1 MEARA
6 SVRRP
11 AAGELVLNWIW
22 LGLVLTSVV
31 FAAFTGR
38 MEAVSKTSLET
49 AKRAIELV
57 IGLTG
62 AMVFFLGLVRVA
74 SDGGLLRVIIRGLR
88 PLLRRLFPAVPADHP
103 AMTAI
108 VMNFASNMLG
118 LGNAATPFGL
128 KAMVELDKLNR
139 HKGVATDAMA
149 LFLAINTSSI
159 VLLPPLGTVA
169 VRVATQSE
177 SPFSIWVPTLFATI
191 CSTLAAVTVCLLL
204 QRLSFFAAKPLRGA
218 NGEEIPAP
226 AVENLPD
233 LELPGD
239 SEKHR
244 PMGPWR
250 WAILLSFT
258 LAIALGYGL
267 HVSDLLPEVGA
278 FGVLQDTANAW
289 LLPLLIC
296 GFLLIGVAGRVGVYD
311 ALVEGGKEG
320 LEVAVRI
327 APFLVAILVAIEM
340 FRASG
345 ALEALIGA
353 IEPLTSAIGV
363 PGEALPMALM
373 RPLSGSG
380 AFGIMTSTLET
391 HGPDSFVGLLSS
403 TLMGS
408 TETTFYVL
416 AIYLGAVRIR
426 DARHILPACL
436 TGDFAGFAGAVLACH
451 FFFG

>member
-1 MEARA
+1 
-6 SVRRP
+6 
-11 AAGELVLNWIW
+11 VLNWIW
-22 LGLVLTSVV
+22 LGLILGSVV
-31 FAAFTGR
+31 FAAFSGS

-62 AMVFFLGLVRVA
+62 AMIFFMGLVRVA
-74 SDGGLLRVIIRGLR
+74 SDGGLLRLIIRGLR
-88 PLLRRLFPAVPADHP
+88 PLLRRLFPSVPADHP

-159 VLLPPLGTVA
+159 VVLPPLGTIA
-169 VRVATQSE
+169 VRVATGSE
-177 SPFSIWVPTLFATI
+177 APFSIWLPTLFATT
-191 CSTLAAVTVCLLL
+191 CSTLAAVAACLLL
-204 QRLSFFAAKPLRGA
+204 QRLRVFAARPLSGRREKGPIA
-218 NGEEIPAP
+218 LESDD
-226 AVENLPD
+226 LPD
-233 LELPGD
+233 LDAAE
-239 SEKHR
+239 EFEERR
-244 PMGPWR
+244 PIGIWR
-250 WAILLSFT
+250 WAILLSFGV
-258 LAIALGYGL
+258 AVAVGYGL
-267 HVSDLLPEVGA
+267 HAAELLPKVGA
-278 FGVLQDTANAW
+278 LGVLQDTADAW

-296 GFLLIGVAGRVGVYD
+296 GFLLIGVAGRAPVYD
-311 ALVEGGKEG
+311 SLVEGGKEG
-320 LEVAVRI
+320 LAVAVRI

-345 ALEALIGA
+345 AMDALIA
-353 IEPLTSAIGV
+353 AVEPLTSLIGV

-416 AIYLGAVRIR
+416 AIYLGAVRVR

-436 TGDFAGFAGAVLACH
+436 TGDLAGFLGAVAACH

>member
-1 MEARA
+1 
-6 SVRRP
+6 
-11 AAGELVLNWIW
+11 VLNWIW
-22 LGLVLTSVV
+22 LGMVLISVV

-38 MEAVSKTSLET
+38 MEAVSKTSLDT

-62 AMVFFLGLVRVA
+62 AMIFFLGLVRVA

-88 PLLRRLFPAVPADHP
+88 PLLSRLFPSVPADHP

-108 VMNFASNMLG
+108 VMNFASNILG

-139 HKGVATDAMA
+139 HKGVSTNAMA

-169 VRVATQSE
+169 VRVATDSE
-177 SPFSIWVPTLFATI
+177 SPFSIWLPTLFATI
-191 CSTLAAVTVCLLL
+191 CSTVAAVTACLLL
-204 QRLSFFAAKPLRGA
+204 QRLPIFAARPLSGS
-218 NGEEIPAP
+218 GEEEAP
-226 AVENLPD
+226 PEIDELPD
-233 LELPGD
+233 LPAPEEAD
-239 SEKHR
+239 ER
-244 PMGPWR
+244 PSPGPWR
-250 WAILLSFT
+250 WAILLGFT
-258 LAIALGYGL
+258 LAVAIGYGL
-267 HVSDLLPEVGA
+267 HAADLLPEVGA
-278 FGVLQDTANAW
+278 LGVLQDTVNSW

-296 GFLLIGVAGRVGVYD
+296 GFLLIGVVGRVPVYD

-320 LEVAVRI
+320 LSVAVRI

-345 ALEALIGA
+345 ALEALIGL
-353 IEPLTSAIGV
+353 IEPVTSAIGV

-416 AIYLGAVRIR
+416 AIYLGAVRVR

-436 TGDFAGFAGAVLACH
+436 TGDLAGFLGAVAACH

>member
-1 MEARA
+1 
-6 SVRRP
+6 
-11 AAGELVLNWIW
+11 LLNWIW

-38 MEAVSKTSLET
+38 MEAVSQTSLET

-74 SDGGLLRVIIRGLR
+74 SDGGLLRVIIRALR
-88 PLLRRLFPAVPADHP
+88 PLLRRLFPGVPADHP

-139 HKGVATDAMA
+139 NKGVATDAMA

-169 VRVATQSE
+169 VRVATGSE
-177 SPFSIWVPTLFATI
+177 SPFSIWVPTLLATI
-191 CSTLAAVTVCLLL
+191 CSTVAAVSTCLLL
-204 QRLSFFAAKPLRGA
+204 QRLPVFAARPLP
-218 NGEEIPAP
+218 GEGEQEAPAP
-226 AVENLPD
+226 ELADLPD
-233 LELPGD
+233 LEG
-239 SEKHR
+239 SERRESRIR
-244 PMGPWR
+244 PGPWQ
-250 WAILLSFT
+250 WAILLSFSA
-258 LAIALGYGL
+258 LVAIGFGMHAA
-267 HVSDLLPEVGA
+267 DLIPEVGV
-278 FGVLQDTANAW
+278 FGLIQDTINAW

-296 GFLLIGVAGRVGVYD
+296 GFLLIGVVGRVRVYD

-345 ALEALIGA
+345 AMEALIGA
-353 IEPLTSAIGV
+353 VEPLTSAIGV

-380 AFGIMTSTLET
+380 AFGVMTSTLET

-416 AIYLGAVRIR
+416 AIYLGAVRVR

-436 TGDFAGFAGAVLACH
+436 TGDLAGFLGAVAACH

>member
-1 MEARA
+1 M
-6 SVRRP
+6 
-11 AAGELVLNWIW
+11 LNWIW
-22 LGLVLTSVV
+22 LGMVLISVV

-38 MEAVSKTSLET
+38 MEAVSKTSLDT

-62 AMVFFLGLVRVA
+62 AMIFFLGLVRVA

-88 PLLRRLFPAVPADHP
+88 PLLSRLFPSVPADHP

-108 VMNFASNMLG
+108 VMNFASNILG

-139 HKGVATDAMA
+139 HKGVSTNAMA

-169 VRVATQSE
+169 VRVATDSE
-177 SPFSIWVPTLFATI
+177 SPFSIWLPTLFATI
-191 CSTLAAVTVCLLL
+191 CSTVAAVTACLLL
-204 QRLSFFAAKPLRGA
+204 QRLPIFAARPLSGS
-218 NGEEIPAP
+218 GEEEAP
-226 AVENLPD
+226 PEIDELPD
-233 LELPGD
+233 LPAPEEAD
-239 SEKHR
+239 ER
-244 PMGPWR
+244 PSPGPWR
-250 WAILLSFT
+250 WAILLGFT
-258 LAIALGYGL
+258 LAVAIGYGL
-267 HVSDLLPEVGA
+267 HAADLLPEVGA
-278 FGVLQDTANAW
+278 LGVLQDTVNSW

-296 GFLLIGVAGRVGVYD
+296 GFLLIGVVGRVPVYD

-320 LEVAVRI
+320 LSVAVRI

-345 ALEALIGA
+345 ALEALIGL
-353 IEPLTSAIGV
+353 IEPVTSAIGV

-416 AIYLGAVRIR
+416 AIYLGAVRVR

-436 TGDFAGFAGAVLACH
+436 TGDLAGFLGAVAACH

>member
-1 MEARA
+1 
-6 SVRRP
+6 
-11 AAGELVLNWIW
+11 LLNWIW

-38 MEAVSKTSLET
+38 MEAVSQSSLET

-74 SDGGLLRVIIRGLR
+74 SDGGLLRVIIRSLR
-88 PLLRRLFPAVPADHP
+88 PVLRRLFPEVPADHP

-169 VRVATQSE
+169 VRVATESE

-191 CSTLAAVTVCLLL
+191 CSTAAAVTACLLL
-204 QRLSFFAAKPLRGA
+204 QRLRFFAAKPLRA
-218 NGEEIPAP
+218 SDEETTPAP
-226 AVENLPD
+226 DLADLPD
-233 LELPGD
+233 LEVAAEVEP
-239 SEKHR
+239 R
-244 PMGPWR
+244 PAPRPWQ

-258 LAIALGYGL
+258 AAVALGYGL
-267 HVSDLLPEVGA
+267 HVADLLPEVGPL
-278 FGVLQDTANAW
+278 GVLQDTVNAW

-296 GFLLIGVAGRVGVYD
+296 GFLLIGVMGRVRVYD

-320 LEVAVRI
+320 LSVAVRI

-345 ALEALIGA
+345 AMEALIGA
-353 IEPLTSAIGV
+353 IEPLTSLIGV

-416 AIYLGAVRIR
+416 AIYLGAVRVR

-436 TGDFAGFAGAVLACH
+436 TGDFAGFLGAVAVCH
-451 FFFG
+451 FFFA